1 MIDLKKIITAIG
13 NSSLNEEL
21 RQNEK
26 CNILCKDIETDEK
39 LLEFLEKEDVDILFL
54 SSQIICDYNVEELFK
69 IILNMYPE
77 LQIVFFNVNK
87 SNFENV
93 KNKKIKVYEDIEIS
107 KFELEEILEYEEE
120 KNQHDCKIIS
130 VFGARGIG
138 KSTFSTFFAKNVDK
152 SNAKILLVDFDLF
165 ESSIKT
171 ILKIKKIPKFTGQ
184 IKDLV
189 ITKEKNFDVLC
200 DLNLYFNDK
209 EKIDFFKV
217 HQILGE
223 LKKEYDLIIIDTSS
237 NFQNEY
243 TKRIIYNSQDV
254 IFLIEPNILGLKKA
268 KNILEVLEYDW
279 KIDNSK
285 IKIVINKSN
294 IYQISESIIEEIF
307 PRLKIIGKIKYNDAY
322 NLMINRSV
330 DKKEIVKEYEKIGEK
345 VGEKVVGSL
354 FS

>member
-1 MIDLKKIITAIG
+1 MINLKKVITAIG

-21 RQNEK
+21 NKNKK
-26 CNILCKDIETDEK
+26 CNVLCEDIDSDER
-39 LLEFLEKEDVDILFL
+39 LLEIFEKEKIDILFL
-54 SSQIICDYNVEELFK
+54 SSQIIDDYNVEELFK
-69 IILNMYPE
+69 IILNMHPE
-77 LQIVFFNVNK
+77 VHIVFFNVNK
-87 SNFENV
+87 TDFEIE
-93 KNKKIKVYEDIEIS
+93 KNKKIKVYENVEIN
-107 KFELEEILEYEEE
+107 KEELEEILEYEEE
-120 KNQHDCKIIS
+120 KNQHECKVIS
-130 VFGARGIG
+130 VFGTRGIG
-138 KSTFSTFFAKNVDK
+138 KSTFSTFLAKNVDK
-152 SNAKILLVDFDLF
+152 TKNKTLLIDFDIY
-165 ESSIKT
+165 ENNIKT
-171 ILKIKKIPKFTGQ
+171 ILKIKKGPKFMGQ
-184 IKDLV
+184 IKDLI

-223 LKKEYDLIIIDTSS
+223 LKNEYDLIIIDTSS

-243 TKRIIYNSQDV
+243 TKRIIYNSQEV

-268 KNILEVLEYDW
+268 KNILEILEYDW

-307 PRLKIIGKIKYNDAY
+307 PNIKIIGKIKYNDAY

-330 DKKEIVKEYEKIGEK
+330 DKKEIMKEYEKICEK
-345 VGEKVVGSL
+345 VLGKP